1 MLDFSRRGIIALL
14 FMVVLLLSPM
24 APVVKAHALPYDE
37 GFETDAGHW
46 LYSSGITRVNT
57 NPKVGSWSLYA
68 DTDADG
74 GAYGLLSETEL
85 YSGAWVYMD
94 EYPDGVTLDVGRA
107 FLLAFGEGTTG
118 YGGAFAGITLN
129 GDGKIWQRHI
139 LNSGAWGTDSYI
151 GKTISLDTWYYF
163 EIYWKSATEFEVKI
177 NGNVEYN
184 SGNVVSKTITWA
196 NLGFTQEYC
205 GYADPHTRN
214 YFDEFHVG
222 TTSGAPVFL
231 THWYI
236 DASAGAGGT
245 IDPDGLID
253 VVEGDD
259 QDFDITPNLGY
270 EIDDVLVNSVSVGN
284 VTHYDFINVVA
295 NATIEATFKAIAVH
309 WFIDSSAGA
318 DGTIDPVGLIDVVEG
333 DDQTFNFTAN
343 THYIIDD
350 VLVDSVSQGNVTSYQ
365 FVNVI
370 ANHTI
375 AVSFTFVPYFTIA
388 SSAGIGGTITPL
400 GNTLVDSGDSQ
411 NYTFSANFNYVISD
425 VVLDG
430 VTHVGAVSYYNFVN
444 VVANRTIIVLFAY
457 VPPPTITVLRPE
469 YVPVGTNVI
478 GGGNDQQTAIVT
490 PTGYLYTVGVK
501 PYNTAVIG
509 YRTLVINWV
518 APDGIAHGYDELTLS
533 YGLIGWVGSGPE
545 WTITGLSMVQYSGS
559 KVIISCGVWRGG
571 ASGQVV
577 PVIFTYEAGSITKI
591 GFPASYGYAQSTGF
605 GNHFMG
611 AYDYTPTVTSA
622 RGDAGVQY
630 YRFVYAGDYF
640 GTLRVTVVRYR
651 PDNGETII
659 STLTDDYGPSGTSLA
674 GGFEDPSLRGV
685 YYLVSIQPIGDSSQP
700 NYWVLDLNSTVPSL
714 YWDRVGYEFSAFL
727 SPYYTGES
735 KFLGGGIDI
744 PNHIIYYNYLYSF
757 GVGYTQTVIRQER
770 FEFFMDVGFYPYVI
784 DTAVG
789 ILDIDCRSYG
799 VNGDTTESFVAID
812 GEALDYRT
820 FTVWSANSTS
830 WTRRLLSIPDWTT
843 FSGCDVGDFD
853 LVAEYN
859 QNPYWMA
866 PTDEVCGRVVIPY
879 PVGTTLYGFQAV
891 IDHARNP
898 TDAIGTSQVY
908 YESVSIPTTPSSG
921 VFDLFFVQANI
932 PPDVK
937 RRVSTSYNFTYTVT
951 DNFGIPYAGHDFNIT
966 ITHPDLSVVNA
977 TIMSD
982 GSGIVHLNNVTA
994 DASWA
999 MNSTTIHIV
1008 GDNTTGGIND
1018 HTFTINWFPNV
1029 VLTAITV
1036 APAGGPYVGTAYTY
1050 HTYVTVDGV
1059 PFVGTVNLIKDG
1071 SYPAVS
1077 NDVTADGH
1085 GWIIYSQL
1093 LVGTYTFRAEVT
1105 VGVDI
1110 YESNTISKVF
1120 TIYVPPVPNPVWVG
1134 INNTLT
1140 WITSALPLGVYMS
1153 AVLLITLFV
1162 SRNLVVII
1170 MAENLALLVG
1180 YVLMPTM
1187 VPFYAVAVIIVM
1199 DVVVAVFMGSTILG
1213 RGGGED

>member
-1 MLDFSRRGIIALL
+1 MLDFSRRSIFALL
-14 FMVVLLLSPM
+14 FIMVLLLSPII
-24 APVVKAHALPYDE
+24 PVVEAHELPYDE
-37 GFETDAGHW
+37 GFEVDAGHW
-46 LYSSGITRVNT
+46 LYSSGITRENT
-57 NPKVGSWSLYA
+57 NPKVDSYSLYA
-68 DTDADG
+68 NADNEG

-107 FLLAFGEGTTG
+107 FLLSFGDGTSG
-118 YGGAFAGITLN
+118 YSGTFAGITLN
-129 GDGKIWQRHI
+129 GDGKIWQRHK
-139 LNSGAWGTDSYI
+139 LASGSWGTDSYI

-184 SGNVVSKTITWA
+184 SVDVATKTITWA
-196 NLGFTQEYC
+196 GLGFTEEYC

-231 THWYI
+231 TYWYI

-245 IDPDGLID
+245 IDPDGLIA
-253 VVEGDD
+253 VVEGDGE
-259 QDFDITPNLGY
+259 DFDITPNLGY

-309 WFIDSSAGA
+309 WFIDSSTGVG
-318 DGTIDPVGLIDVVEG
+318 GTIDPVGLIDVVEG

-365 FVNVI
+365 FVNVV

-375 AVSFTFVPYFTIA
+375 SVSFTFVPYFTIA

-501 PYNTAVIG
+501 PYDSTVIG

-518 APDGIAHGYDELTLS
+518 APDGIAYGYDELTLS

-571 ASGQVV
+571 VSGHVV
-577 PVIFTYEAGSITKI
+577 PVVFTYEAGSITKI
-591 GFPASYGYAQSTGF
+591 GFPASYGCAPSTGF

-611 AYDYTPTVTSA
+611 AYDYTPTVTGA

-651 PDNGETII
+651 PDNGEVII
-659 STLTDDYGPSGTSLA
+659 STLTDDYGPSPSVLS
-674 GGFEDPSLRGV
+674 GGFEDPLLKGV

-700 NYWVLDLNSTVPSL
+700 NYWILNLNATVPSL

-727 SPYYTGES
+727 SPYYTGEA
-735 KFLGGGIDI
+735 KFLGGGIDTS
-744 PNHIIYYNYLYSF
+744 NAMIYYNYLYSL

-770 FEFFMDVGFYPYVI
+770 FLFHLDIGFYPYVI
-784 DTAVG
+784 DSTEIIDV
-789 ILDIDCRSYG
+789 DCRSYG
-799 VNGDTTESFVAID
+799 VNGDNTESFVAID

-843 FSGCDVGDFD
+843 FSGCDVGGFD
-853 LVAEYN
+853 LVAEYS
-859 QNPYWMA
+859 QNPYWMT

-879 PVGTTLYGFQAV
+879 PVGTPLYGFQAV

-908 YESVSIPTTPSSG
+908 YESVVVPTTPSSG
-921 VFDLFFVQANI
+921 VFDLFFVQANT

-937 RRVSTSYNFTYTVT
+937 RRVSTTYDFTYTVT

-966 ITHPDLSVVNA
+966 MTHPDLSVFNA

-994 DASWA
+994 DVSWA
-999 MNSTTIHIV
+999 MNSTTIHIS

-1036 APAGGPYVGTAYTY
+1036 TPVGGPYVGTAYTY

-1071 SYPAVS
+1071 SYPAVAT
-1077 NDVTADGH
+1077 DVTADGH
-1085 GWIIYSQL
+1085 GWLVYTQPI
-1093 LVGTYTFRAEVT
+1093 VGTHTFRAEVT

-1110 YESNTISKVF
+1110 YDSNTVSKVF
-1120 TIYVPPVPNPVWVG
+1120 TIYVPPPPPPWWQNLPLILAFIVSIIPVFILLLTTTGIGYLALNTIHGAILGFNLGVG
-1134 INNTLT
+1134 IG
-1140 WITSALPLGVYMS
+1140 IAISIIPLY
-1153 AVLLITLFV
+1153 F
-1162 SRNLVVII
+1162 
-1170 MAENLALLVG
+1170 
-1180 YVLMPTM
+1180 
-1187 VPFYAVAVIIVM
+1187 VAVCLIV
-1199 DVVVAVFMGSTILG
+1199 DVGAFYLIGIGVD
-1213 RGGGED
+1213 E